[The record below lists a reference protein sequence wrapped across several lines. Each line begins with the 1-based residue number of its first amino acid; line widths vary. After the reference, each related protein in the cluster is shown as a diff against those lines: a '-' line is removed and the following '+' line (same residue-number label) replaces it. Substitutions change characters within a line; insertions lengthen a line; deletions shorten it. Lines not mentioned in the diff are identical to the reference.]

1 MTHILD
7 LFAWLTRH
15 PGQAATIV
23 AAIIAA
29 ACIIGAAVYGLAC
42 SHEERQQDE
51 QRQRLEALINLSS
64 EQRSKLPPALGARPP
79 RPRKNPVRAAGLAS
93 ERKAVS

>member
-1 MTHILD
+1 MTWLLSHSWMVLSWLVLILCS
-7 LFAWLTRH
+7 
-15 PGQAATIV
+15 
-23 AAIIAA
+23 
-29 ACIIGAAVYGLAC
+29 ACSIGAAVYGLAC
-42 SHEERQQDE
+42 SYEERQQDE

-79 RPRKNPVRAAGLAS
+79 RPRKNTVRAAGLAS